1 MRILYIAASDPY
13 ASQRAQTL
21 LDALL
26 VAASFGAQVSLLFQ
40 GHGLL
45 QLLPEQEAALIDR
58 RSLSAQ
64 LDALP
69 LFDVEAI
76 YADRADAQRL
86 YIDANSSRVDVQW
99 LEPEAIASLIAAHD
113 QVIRL

>member
-13 ASQRAQTL
+13 SSQRAQTL

-26 VAASFGAQVSLLFQ
+26 VAASFGVQVSLLFQ

-45 QLLPEQEAALIDR
+45 HLLPDQEAARLDR
-58 RSLSAQ
+58 RSLGAQ

-76 YADRADAQRL
+76 YADHSDAQRL
-86 YIDANSSRVDVQW
+86 QLDLSSSSVSVQW
-99 LEPEAIASLIAAHD
+99 LEPSAIASLITAHD